1 MTHDTTTHV
10 HDPDPPSKQGTG
22 CIFGKE
28 KWQPEEW
35 IRVKNLIDRK
45 HNLDYIALVSGR
57 SKEQIKGKIRW
68 ETMTEEKKQE
78 RRDRL
83 NAYRNK
89 ERGSNKRVKPPIM
102 THRAPPP
109 ELLAER
115 EMRLMA
121 PQTLTGALCGD
132 PPPGFSALDRKQ
144 RGEAEPVYIDHSL
157 AQLQRKPSLAGAST

>member
-10 HDPDPPSKQGTG
+10 HDPDPPRQGTG

-68 ETMTEEKKQE
+68 ETMSEEKRQE

-83 NAYRNK
+83 NKYRATV
-89 ERGSNKRVKPPIM
+89 RTITRVKPPIM
-102 THRAPPP
+102 THRAPPA
-109 ELLAER
+109 ERLAER
-115 EMRLMA
+115 AMRLMA
-121 PQTLTGALCGD
+121 PQTLTGAFCGD
-132 PPPGFSALDRKQ
+132 PPVGFSALDRKL
-144 RGEAEPVYIDHSL
+144 RGEAEPIYVDHSL
-157 AQLQRKPSLAGAST
+157 AQLQRKPSLAGSVA